1 MNSRRVEA
9 PTPPGLCV
17 VPEPGDTVKTITGQ
31 SLGFVW
37 EVVGS
42 QIEVRSYNVDGGE
55 MPSISRYH
63 VLDVGKRIVISELND
78 AKGDERKV
86 IE

>member
-1 MNSRRVEA
+1 MNSRRVEV
-9 PTPPGLCV
+9 PTPRGLCV
-17 VPEPGDTVKTITGQ
+17 IPEPGDTVKTITGQ
-31 SLGFVW
+31 SIGFVW

-42 QIEVRSYNVDGGE
+42 QIEVRSYNHEQVA
-55 MPSISRYH
+55 ISRYH

-86 IE
+86 IA